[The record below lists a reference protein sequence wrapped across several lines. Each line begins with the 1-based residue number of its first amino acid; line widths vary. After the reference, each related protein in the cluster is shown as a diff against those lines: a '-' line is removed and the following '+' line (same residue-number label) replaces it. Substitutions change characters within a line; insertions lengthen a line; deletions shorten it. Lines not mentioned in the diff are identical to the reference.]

1 MRRDVPRR
9 VFRGPDLGAVSARAR
24 AELGDDALVLST
36 RTVRPGLIEIVA
48 ADAHDVARFERRLTS
63 APLGAERTP
72 PAVPSGAKDLEA
84 HTAIPRSAR
93 DDGKR
98 PLVIALVGPT
108 GAGKTTSAVKLAVN
122 RDAFGTKRV
131 GFITLDTF
139 RAGAVAQLETYASV
153 AGVPTEVA
161 YDARDAAG
169 ALARL
174 ADRDVIIVDT
184 PGRAARAARAAGDA
198 DGADWRALLDA
209 LAPDEVHLVL
219 PATMRQ
225 DVARHVRDTLEAPER
240 APEKPSES
248 GGAAWRHG
256 FPTHLLLTKLDEVPG
271 ESGVAELASLVD
283 LPVRWVCDGQEIP
296 ADLAAAVPR
305 ILRAL
310 GAAPLAGAAA

>member
-48 ADAHDVARFERRLTS
+48 ADANDVARFERRLT
-63 APLGAERTP
+63 APAPAPADAE
-72 PAVPSGAKDLEA
+72 
-84 HTAIPRSAR
+84 AR
-93 DDGKR
+93 R

-122 RDAFGTKRV
+122 RDAFGAKRV

-153 AGVPTEVA
+153 AGVPIEVA

-184 PGRAARAARAAGDA
+184 PGRAARAPNGGAPNGDGAA

-219 PATMRQ
+219 PATMRH
-225 DVARHVRDTLEAPER
+225 DVARHVRDTLEAPE
-240 APEKPSES
+240 KPSEN
-248 GGAAWRHG
+248 GAAAWTHG

-271 ESGVAELASLVD
+271 ETGVAELASLVD

-310 GAAPLAGAAA
+310 GAAPLAGAVA

>member
-48 ADAHDVARFERRLTS
+48 ADANDVARFERRLT
-63 APLGAERTP
+63 APAPAPADAE
-72 PAVPSGAKDLEA
+72 
-84 HTAIPRSAR
+84 AR
-93 DDGKR
+93 R

-122 RDAFGTKRV
+122 RDAFPSLRSGQAPHLKV

-153 AGVPTEVA
+153 AGVPIEVA

-184 PGRAARAARAAGDA
+184 PGRAARATNG

-219 PATMRQ
+219 PATVRH
-225 DVARHVRDTLEAPER
+225 DVARHVRDTLEAPEK
-240 APEKPSES
+240 APET
-248 GGAAWRHG
+248 GAAWTHG